1 MIKHIVSAIVL
12 LQCAASAF
20 AAAPAEPK
28 IYKITPE
35 AIPGSI
41 HVKGAAYTG
50 TTEATGTR
58 FVLANLN
65 TRQPVVVSVIGVDP
79 NDEFSL
85 AIFKEA
91 DVWKAP
97 KREAKTIDGKPAV
110 AMFRTYDRAHI
121 LVTSSVAARAFEIRV
136 AVGDEI
142 VPRAKPAFMPMDQYQ
157 QKHPMAWFS
166 WRSPVLWA
174 GGVTLVLLAAVALF
188 FSRRRRAS

>member
-1 MIKHIVSAIVL
+1 MIRHIVSAIVL
-12 LQCAASAF
+12 LHCAASAF

-41 HVKGAAYTG
+41 HVKGAAYAG

-85 AIFKEA
+85 AVFKEA
-91 DVWKAP
+91 DAWKAP
-97 KREAKTIDGKPAV
+97 KREAKTIGGKPAV

-142 VPRAKPAFMPMDQYQ
+142 VPRAKAAFMPMDQYQ
-157 QKHPMAWFS
+157 QKHPLAWFS

-174 GGVTLVLLAAVALF
+174 GGGTLIMVALAAWF
-188 FSRRRRAS
+188 FIRRRRVS